1 MGKCT
6 PTPSFCYGR
15 IKSVY
20 DFSNLSFKF
29 NLVITGRFNDVIQ
42 GHYQK
47 HLLSLIFDL
56 KDRGLNTGEISRKL
70 TEMGY
75 LSVRGKPLLSK
86 HVWSMIKKNRVRLE
100 RSKEFHTEIRNFR
113 WVYNDLIK

>member
-1 MGKCT
+1 M
-6 PTPSFCYGR
+6 
-15 IKSVY
+15 
-20 DFSNLSFKF
+20 
-29 NLVITGRFNDVIQ
+29 Q

-75 LSVRGKPLLSK
+75 LSVRGKTLLSK

-100 RSKEFHTEIRNFR
+100 RSKEVQKEIGNFR
-113 WVYNDLIK
+113 WVNNDEIK

>member
-1 MGKCT
+1 M
-6 PTPSFCYGR
+6 
-15 IKSVY
+15 
-20 DFSNLSFKF
+20 
-29 NLVITGRFNDVIQ
+29 
-42 GHYQK
+42 
-47 HLLSLIFDL
+47 IFDL

-100 RSKEFHTEIRNFR
+100 RSKEFQTEIGNFR
-113 WVYNDLIK
+113 WVYEDQECGFWTYQDTL

>member
-1 MGKCT
+1 MGH
-6 PTPSFCYGR
+6 GR

-20 DFSNLSFKF
+20 DFSNLSLKF
-29 NLVITGRFNDVIQ
+29 NVLVTGRFNNVIQ

-75 LSVRGKPLLSK
+75 LSVRGKTLLSK
-86 HVWSMIKKNRVRLE
+86 HVWSMIKKNTVRLE
-100 RSKEFHTEIRNFR
+100 RSKEFHKEIRNFR
-113 WVYNDLIK
+113 WVNKDQEFESSWD